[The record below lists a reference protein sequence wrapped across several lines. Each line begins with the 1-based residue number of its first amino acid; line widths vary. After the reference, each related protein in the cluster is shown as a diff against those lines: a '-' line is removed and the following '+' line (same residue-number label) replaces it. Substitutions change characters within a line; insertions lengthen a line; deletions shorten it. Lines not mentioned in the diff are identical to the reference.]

1 MADVSN
7 LGNLLDSNAWCKY
20 YRYNLLRRSKAG
32 FPRGNI
38 VTEMVTVSGQIIFD
52 DLLPIELCL
61 PGWDDLID
69 GKREFAYRNPRMIGT
84 EVRTTASQVAIIV
97 TRFS

>member
-1 MADVSN
+1 MSN
-7 LGNLLDSNAWCKY
+7 KCE
-20 YRYNLLRRSKAG
+20 RYEVE
-32 FPRGNI
+32 FPVLVPDRWDI
-38 VTEMVTVSGQIIFD
+38 FTEMVRISEQIIFD

-84 EVRTTASQVAIIV
+84 EVRTTASEVTIIV
-97 TRFS
+97 TRVSCHKNVS